1 LLDIIVVYDEK
12 TELFKNKT
20 VLDDEMAFDIEEWS
34 VVRQWLRY
42 LTMRKAL
49 LENKYS
55 KCAKMSQFF
64 GKIHA
69 RCKNEK
75 KTYFLIHFEY

>member
-1 LLDIIVVYDEK
+1 MLDKNVVYDEK

-20 VLDDEMAFDIEEWS
+20 ELDDEMAFHIEEWS

-49 LENKYS
+49 LENKAS
-55 KCAKMSQFF
+55 KLAKMSQFF
-64 GKIHA
+64 GKIRA
-69 RCKNEK
+69 K
-75 KTYFLIHFEY
+75 K